1 MLWQMLVK
9 IKQMGLKSLK
19 RSRSPRRIL
28 CWPLPP
34 KRSIQRAKREQRQ
47 QCFRP
52 SFIEIYSHGLNES
65 SQEVKSWEEN
75 QLLSYLIILDELG
88 KTRLQ
93 TVDICVFRHF
103 CSPQRLSEGC
113 LMALVQF
120 MKSNYTE
127 WIEIR
132 EPQHRVWEWNDQ
144 HHIGLMH
151 QALCQELGKSWQVG
165 QESKDKAEALVE
177 LKKKQ
182 LESQVEQLS
191 QCQKI
196 LWQWHW
202 GIFHMH

>member
-65 SQEVKSWEEN
+65 SQEVKSWEGN

-144 HHIGLMH
+144 HHIGLSRTRQIMAGWSRK
-151 QALCQELGKSWQVG
+151 QG
-165 QESKDKAEALVE
+165 QSGGSCGAEEKATWIASGAVE
-177 LKKKQ
+177 PMS
-182 LESQVEQLS
+182 EH
-191 QCQKI
+191 
-196 LWQWHW
+196 LWQWQW
-202 GIFHMH
+202 CIFHVH